1 MFFMLGLIS
10 AHMRLARGN
19 GLDSGDLTKALFMRG
34 WQSTRTDNACTDEK
48 RHHGQQNHD
57 SDTA

>member
-19 GLDSGDLTKALFMRG
+19 GLDSGDLTKALFMQG
-34 WQSTRTDNACTDEK
+34 
-48 RHHGQQNHD
+48 
-57 SDTA
+57 